1 MTLRRLLLL
10 SFLSLAGPVFA
21 GSAPAWLLEASRRP
35 VAPQPAGAA
44 VVVLLDELAY
54 TVHPD
59 ARCTV
64 RHRYAVRV
72 LNVGG
77 HGFATGAVDYLQK
90 GESVRGAEA
99 WLLRAGKEVRPPK
112 RRDWTDVSDAA
123 SGAVFDERRSR
134 TISYSDLVT
143 DGDVF
148 GYETTVDRRLLFAQI
163 GYAWE
168 GRQPALTERF
178 TLDLPAGWTC
188 DALLDGPQA
197 GRVVAD
203 RGALTWTMLDRAYR
217 AEEPALAPR
226 PWLDARLMLTLH
238 PPAGLERPIVLRS
251 WAEVADWDQRNS
263 AGQCDSDPALVAT
276 VRELTAGCPDT
287 LSRIRALGRHVQQLR
302 YVAVNKGIADG
313 MGVRPRKATEVHA
326 KGWGDCKD
334 KANLLAAMLREAGIT
349 AHNVSAMVGGGR
361 MVHAGWPTLGQF
373 NHAILAICVDA
384 SVTLPPVVEVPGAGR
399 LLFFDPTDPDV
410 LVGDLPL
417 ALQGTKVHVLFPG
430 SAELTALPM
439 LPVDTCHRFETRAEL
454 MLAGS
459 GVVGECTVGGPARA
473 GAVLRT
479 MARLK
484 SEKEQRD
491 LMVELLNS
499 GVRGA
504 QIRELAATDDLVSGD
519 RRLKFSFAA
528 PRFGQ
533 QMPGGLLLLRLDVL
547 SRNSVPVLPAKER
560 AMPVRLDPV
569 MQRDE
574 VVLALPAGSAVE
586 EMPVGTEL
594 SSPYGRYASSYERVG
609 ETVVGRR
616 TLQLA
621 DLEVPVPEYAALRKF
636 LGDVAK
642 ADRASLVLRLGG
654 TVASSP

>member
-1 MTLRRLLLL
+1 MPIIRRFLLL
-10 SFLSLAGPVFA
+10 SLPFLSGAMLAGAV
-21 GSAPAWLLEASRRP
+21 PAWLLDAARRP
-35 VAPQPAGAA
+35 VAAQPAGAA
-44 VVVLLDELAY
+44 VVVLLDEVVY
-54 TVHPD
+54 TVQPD

-64 RHRYAVRV
+64 RHRYAVQL
-72 LNVGG
+72 LNRSGFG
-77 HGFATGAVDYLQK
+77 HATGEVDYLQK
-90 GESVRGAEA
+90 SESVRGAEA

-112 RRDWTDVSDAA
+112 RRDWSDVNDAA
-123 SGAVFDERRSR
+123 AGAVYDESRSR
-134 TISYSDLVT
+134 VVSYSDLVI

-148 GYETTVDRRLLFAQI
+148 GYETTVERRLLFAQI

-168 GRQPALTERF
+168 GRQPVLAERF
-178 TLDLPAGWTC
+178 ALNLPAGWTC

-197 GRVVAD
+197 ERVVAD
-203 RGALTWTMLDRAYR
+203 RGALAWTMLDRAYR

-226 PWLDARLMLTLH
+226 PWLVARLMLTLH

-251 WAEVADWDQRNS
+251 WAEVADWDLRNS
-263 AGQCDSDPALVAT
+263 AGQCDTDPALVAT
-276 VRELTAGCPDT
+276 VRELTAGCADT

-313 MGVRPRKATEVHA
+313 MGVRPRKATEVHT

-349 AHNVSAMVGGGR
+349 AYSVSAMIGGGR
-361 MVHAGWPTLGQF
+361 TIHAGWPALAQF
-373 NHAILAICVDA
+373 NHAIIAIRVDDA
-384 SVTLPPVVEVPGAGR
+384 VTLPSVVEVPGAGR

-430 SAELTALPM
+430 SAELTTLPM
-439 LPVDTCHRFETRAEL
+439 LPAETSHRFETRTEL
-454 MLAGS
+454 TLAGS
-459 GVVGECTVGGPARA
+459 GVVGKCTVGGPARA
-473 GAVLRT
+473 GAILR
-479 MARLK
+479 MLARLK

-491 LMVELLNS
+491 LMVELLNN

-504 QIRELAATDDLVSGD
+504 QIQELAATDDLVSGD
-519 RRLKFSFAA
+519 RRLSFNFAA

-547 SRNSVPVLPAKER
+547 SRNSVPALPSKDR
-560 AMPVRLDPV
+560 TMPVWIDPV
-569 MQRDE
+569 VQRDE
-574 VVLALPAGSAVE
+574 VVLELPAGTVIE
-586 EMPVGTEL
+586 EMPVRAEL
-594 SSPYGRYASSYERVG
+594 NSPYGRYESSYARVG
-609 ETVVGRR
+609 DTVVARR

-621 DLEVPVPEYAALRKF
+621 DLEVPVAEYAALRKF

-642 ADRASLVLRLGG
+642 ADRSSLVLRQPP
-654 TVASSP
+654 SK